1 MQAGSTL
8 LPARRGCL
16 AVPGEASAFST
27 FACVSHLRQQ
37 LGLYITII
45 SRTHVPPVE
54 FHHSISRNPSALLGF
69 LNAVRRHISA
79 ESTSFDPLT
88 APQAYATLRWKVPR
102 REWSMIKRDP
112 IDPDAVYSREE
123 VAELL
128 GVSLSTIKRLISAR
142 QLEVSRPESI
152 RRIFIK
158 GSSILSML
166 EETKIEA
173 VR

>member
-1 MQAGSTL
+1 MLTRE
-8 LPARRGCL
+8 PIT
-16 AVPGEASAFST
+16 PG
-27 FACVSHLRQQ
+27 
-37 LGLYITII
+37 
-45 SRTHVPPVE
+45 
-54 FHHSISRNPSALLGF
+54 
-69 LNAVRRHISA
+69 
-79 ESTSFDPLT
+79 
-88 APQAYATLRWKVPR
+88 
-102 REWSMIKRDP
+102 
-112 IDPDAVYSREE
+112 AVYSREE

-128 GVSLSTIKRLISAR
+128 GVSLSTIKRLIAAR